1 MQATRL
7 FLATA
12 ATPALPFLVMAV
24 LHNMGAPVLLTAL
37 IGTIAMSSAM
47 VALAR
52 DPEPAARNL
61 ARFLT
66 GQAPEEA
73 ASRISQVIALSG
85 ASVGLVSAAG
95 LSGAAPGFFC
105 QEQLVPFNAAI
116 PFGLSFAAGFLGQAI
131 QIRGSN
137 AEISVFAGIAFFW
150 IAPFY
155 GFFMPPVFL
164 AISLGARCVQYTA
177 GNIAI
182 ASVLLLLG
190 AWAGRRVADRLLHSG
205 KS

>member
-7 FLATA
+7 FLVTA

-37 IGTIAMSSAM
+37 IGTIAMSSVM
-47 VALAR
+47 VALGR

-66 GQAPEEA
+66 GQAPGES
-73 ASRISQVIALSG
+73 ASGISQAIALSG

-95 LSGAAPGFFC
+95 LSGAAAGFFC
-105 QEQLVPFNAAI
+105 QEQQVPFNALI
-116 PFGLSFAAGFLGQAI
+116 PSCLAFAAGFLGRALE
-131 QIRGSN
+131 IRRDQ

-164 AISLGARCVQYTA
+164 AVSLGARCVQYTA

-190 AWAGRRVADRLLHSG
+190 AWAGRRVADWLMHS
-205 KS
+205 